1 MKAYFIP
8 GLGADKTVF
17 RNIKL
22 PNTLEPLYLE
32 WIEPLPN
39 ESLCNYASRLSSR
52 IDQSEPFILVGL
64 SFGGML
70 AVEISKIHKPSRL
83 ILISSIP
90 GIQDL
95 PTIYKWAGRLR
106 LQKMVPVSLFI
117 KASRLKRFFTT
128 ETKED
133 KVFLLEMIRKT
144 DPKFIKW
151 ALNAILH
158 WDNKML
164 PENCI
169 HIHGKMDGILPIN
182 CTHPTHVIPRGGH
195 LMVMNRAR
203 EINKILEE
211 NLIL

>member
-17 RNIKL
+17 RNIES
-22 PNTLEPLYLE
+22 PSSVEPIYME
-32 WIEPLPN
+32 WIEPGKD
-39 ESLCNYASRLSSR
+39 ESLASYASRLSAG
-52 IDQSEPFILVGL
+52 IDTSEPFIIVGL
-64 SFGGML
+64 SFGGMI
-70 AVEISKIHKPSRL
+70 AVEISKYYKPYKL
-83 ILISSIP
+83 VLISSIP

-95 PTIYKWAGRLR
+95 PVMYKWAGILR

-133 KVFLLEMIRKT
+133 KIFLQEMIRKT

-151 ALNAILH
+151 ALNAILQ
-158 WDNKML
+158 WDNKTL

-169 HIHGKMDGILPIN
+169 HIHGKLDGILPIN
-182 CTHPTHVIPRGGH
+182 YTHPTHVIPRGGH

-211 NLIL
+211 NL